1 MDIQA
6 EKIWLIDQIAKI
18 KDERLLQILR
28 NLLEF
33 TSQPPLAK
41 KTEDFWDELSDT
53 QKQQIEKSIQQLEN
67 GEGIPHNMVME
78 EFKTKY
84 RRAS

>member
-1 MDIQA
+1 MDVKT
-6 EKIWLIDQIAKI
+6 EKIWLIEQISRI
-18 KDERLLQILR
+18 TDERLIQVLK
-28 NLLEF
+28 NLLEY
-33 TSQPPLAK
+33 TSQHATP
-41 KTEDFWDELSDT
+41 TRSTDFWDELSDA
-53 QKQQIEKSIQQLEN
+53 QKMQIEKSIQQLEN